1 MHSQG
6 IVNLALI
13 TWHLG
18 DYSAAKVHAYKAQRL
33 ARISADLCR
42 EAEAL
47 YMQSRYCSTSGNYK
61 QSISLYNRARYL
73 LGLCGMSGGNLD
85 HSIMTAQ
92 ADIHK
97 LKSEYIEAHTIHSG
111 ILQETSEEQDPYIH
125 SLALLN
131 IAEIEMSIGAP
142 KNELQSHCATA
153 RKISN
158 IMGYNLGAIM
168 CDTIE
173 ANLHLREGN
182 ILAAKT
188 LFEKCIKLSSRH
200 SEIRTYCLERLGNTS
215 CWGASIWMSTWTT
228 VFLVHSLRQK
238 EKLGTYKALQFLGD
252 VCLAQG
258 NEHTAISLFTVALQ
272 GFTQMDVHCSRAECM
287 LRLGDISKGNR
298 NLLKA
303 VELWGTARPLF
314 ERSSQAKQVEH
325 VDERLAGVEKNILEQ
340 YRTNLAHLAELNPS
354 AKAVEDRGLSE
365 INDIGGL
372 DLDDEEELEV

>member
-1 MHSQG
+1 
-6 IVNLALI
+6 
-13 TWHLG
+13 
-18 DYSAAKVHAYKAQRL
+18 
-33 ARISADLCR
+33 
-42 EAEAL
+42 
-47 YMQSRYCSTSGNYK
+47 
-61 QSISLYNRARYL
+61 
-73 LGLCGMSGGNLD
+73 
-85 HSIMTAQ
+85 MTAQ

-325 VDERLAGVEKNILEQ
+325 VDERLAGVEENILEQ
-340 YRTNLAHLAELNPS
+340 YRTNLAHLAELKPS